1 MRPALLKLASLALS
15 SLLLVATTSGKPTLQ
30 IVSDKGAPS
39 WDEGYPIGNGR
50 IGLLTLGTYPQDTLY
65 FNENSIW
72 AKQEVNFPADA
83 AESMAQIRALA
94 EAGKF
99 KEADA
104 LYTRKLLQPAW
115 RPASYEYAGHATLT
129 HRGVDQ
135 PEAIRNTLDL
145 ETGLSRSVAIYGDGV
160 ITREAIALRQRDVIA
175 IRLSTTRP
183 DGLNFELAL
192 LHPNGNVSASQNK
205 LVLAA
210 QAATGGTRFETHL
223 QLLSKNGKLQKT
235 DTNALRLTGGNEA
248 IILYTTATDYNFSNP
263 EQPLT
268 NWQKKAGQW
277 LSQAEDATWATL
289 LAEGQSEMKP
299 YMDRFSIDL
308 GESDPEV
315 AQLTTAE
322 RIQRYATGKADPD
335 YEELLFQFGRY
346 CLIASNRTSGLPNN
360 LQGIW
365 SEGLVAPWS
374 GDYHL
379 NINLQM
385 NYWPSETTG
394 LSEFHQPF
402 LDFVTAMQ
410 PGGKRLAKALG
421 YEGFA
426 SGHAVNAWMNTWFS
440 GGKPLWGASLMNGAW
455 ITAHMME
462 HYRFTADK
470 EFLKNQAWPAISDN
484 ARFILSWLKRD
495 PVSGKWITGPG
506 NSPENEF
513 IYTVD
518 GKEIKAAVSTGTTHD
533 LMLAWESLSDLV
545 EAAAELGIEN
555 DLVAQAKTVLP
566 DLAEGKIGE
575 DGRLLEW
582 SLPHKEPNPGH
593 RHVSHAYGFFPSRQY
608 NIIENPVQV
617 DAVRKS
623 LDYRLANGGGR
634 TGWSRA
640 WLINIEACLL
650 RPEAA
655 YANIRTMLS
664 KLINPNLFDMHPPFQ
679 IDGNFGYTSG
689 VVTMLLQS
697 QIQLDSGERV
707 LWLLPALPAAW
718 PTGEVK
724 GLKARG
730 GATIDLK
737 WSPEKIT
744 AHIAGERWERFQVRY
759 RDQSIS
765 LPSHATQ
772 VEITRLGED
781 ETPLIRIVD

>member
-1 MRPALLKLASLALS
+1 MRYAIRTLTSLALTA
-15 SLLLVATTSGKPTLQ
+15 LVHTATATESPKLQ
-30 IVSDKGAPS
+30 IVSDHGAPS

-50 IGLLTLGTYPQDTLY
+50 IGLLTLGAYPQETLY

-72 AKQEVNFPADA
+72 AKQEVNPPADA

-94 EAGKF
+94 EEGKY
-99 KEADA
+99 KEADS
-104 LYTRKLLQPAW
+104 LYTRKLLQPTW
-115 RPASYEYAGHATLT
+115 RPASYEYAGHANLT
-129 HRGVDQ
+129 HKGVDE

-145 ETGLSRSVAIYGDGV
+145 ETGLSRSVAIYADGV
-160 ITREAIALRQRDVIA
+160 ITREAIALRERDVIA
-175 IRLSTTRP
+175 VRLSTTRP
-183 DGLNFELAL
+183 AGLKFELSL
-192 LHPNGNVSASQNK
+192 LHPTGEVTATRKK
-205 LVLAA
+205 LVLNA
-210 QAATGGTRFETHL
+210 QAATGGTKFETHL
-223 QLLSKNGKLQKT
+223 QLITPNGTVQKT
-235 DTNALRLTGGNEA
+235 DTNALHLTGGNEA
-248 IILYTTATDYNFSNP
+248 IILYTAATDYNFANP
-263 EQPLT
+263 EKPLKS
-268 NWQKKAGQW
+268 WQAKADKW
-277 LSQAEDATWATL
+277 LAQANDTSWATL

-308 GESDPEV
+308 GASDPEV
-315 AQLTTAE
+315 AKLTTAE

-346 CLIASNRTSGLPNN
+346 CIIASNRTSGLPNN

-385 NYWPSETTG
+385 NYWPTETTG

-410 PGGKRLAKALG
+410 PGGKRLAKAVG

-440 GGKPLWGASLMNGAW
+440 GGRPLWGASLMNGAW

-470 EFLKNQAWPAISDN
+470 EFLEKQAWPVIQEN
-484 ARFILSWLKRD
+484 ARFILSWLKKD
-495 PVSGKWITGPG
+495 PATGEWITGPG

-533 LMLAWESLSDLV
+533 LMLAWESLSDLI
-545 EAAAELGIEN
+545 EAAEELGIN
-555 DLVAQAKTVLP
+555 IKLVKQARKVLP
-566 DLAEGKIGE
+566 NLAEGRIAE
-575 DGRLLEW
+575 DGRLQEW
-582 SLPHKEPNPGH
+582 RFPFKEPNPGH

-608 NIIENPVQV
+608 NIIENPVFV
-617 DAVRKS
+617 DAVRKT
-623 LDYRLANGGGR
+623 LDFRLANGGGR

-655 YANIRTMLS
+655 YGNIRTMLS

-707 LWLLPALPAAW
+707 LWLLPALPEAW

-730 GATIDLK
+730 GATVDIK

-744 AHIAGERWERFQVRY
+744 AHISGERWADFQVRY
-759 RDQSIS
+759 RNQSIV
-765 LPSHATQ
+765 LPADATH
-772 VEITRLGED
+772 VEITKLD
-781 ETPLIRIVD
+781 EGQTPLIRIVE